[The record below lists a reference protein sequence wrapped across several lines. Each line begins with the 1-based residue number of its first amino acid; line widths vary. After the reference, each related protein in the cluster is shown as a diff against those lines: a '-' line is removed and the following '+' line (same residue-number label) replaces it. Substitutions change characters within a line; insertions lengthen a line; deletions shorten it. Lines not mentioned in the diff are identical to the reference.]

1 MNDGYNIQHFY
12 MKEDVPPMT
21 IASPEISIGLFSK
34 EYDKRYSCWKH
45 GTIKH
50 RETII
55 NTIDN
60 VGFVLLTTGTYR
72 IRYRIGVRS
81 NQSVYLDGN
90 ARNG

>member
-1 MNDGYNIQHFY
+1 

-60 VGFVLLTTGTYR
+60 VEEIFCSRCFVEMLKTN
-72 IRYRIGVRS
+72 GVAQVS
-81 NQSVYLDGN
+81 EIS
-90 ARNG
+90 

>member
-1 MNDGYNIQHFY
+1 
-12 MKEDVPPMT
+12 MT

-60 VGFVLLTTGTYR
+60 VEEIFCSRCFVEMLKAN
-72 IRYRIGVRS
+72 GVVQVS
-81 NQSVYLDGN
+81 EIS
-90 ARNG
+90 

>member
-1 MNDGYNIQHFY
+1 MIMNDGYNIQHFY

-60 VGFVLLTTGTYR
+60 VEEIFCSRCFVEMLKAN
-72 IRYRIGVRS
+72 GVVQVS
-81 NQSVYLDGN
+81 KIS
-90 ARNG
+90 

>member
-12 MKEDVPPMT
+12 MKEDIPPMT
-21 IASPEISIGLFSK
+21 ISLSSK

-45 GTIKH
+45 GTIMH

-60 VGFVLLTTGTYR
+60 VEEIFCSRCFVEMLKAN
-72 IRYRIGVRS
+72 GVVQVS
-81 NQSVYLDGN
+81 KIS
-90 ARNG
+90 

>member
-50 RETII
+50 HETII

-60 VGFVLLTTGTYR
+60 VEEIFCSRCFVEMLKAN
-72 IRYRIGVRS
+72 GVAQVS
-81 NQSVYLDGN
+81 EIS
-90 ARNG
+90 